1 MPATAVF
8 HIGLLVHDIDAA
20 KRRLRELLRME
31 FKETQTL
38 PVALE
43 WGGQR
48 REVDVTFVYSV
59 GGPPFVELIQ
69 TQDNDGPF
77 GKHHGEGLHHVAAW
91 ETDLEQ
97 RLAAAAALGA
107 PADVRIFGH
116 EGETPIAAY
125 LPPAAAC
132 GMRVELNWYAP
143 EMPGY
148 TPQLPGSS
156 S

>member
-1 MPATAVF
+1 MPATPVF
-8 HIGLLVHDIDAA
+8 HIGLLVHEIEAA
-20 KRRLRELLRME
+20 KRRLQSLLGIA
-31 FKETQTL
+31 FQETQTL
-38 PVALE
+38 SVALE

-77 GKHHGEGLHHVAAW
+77 GKHHGEGLHHIAAW
-91 ETDLEQ
+91 EPDVEK
-97 RLAAAAALGA
+97 RLAAAAELGA

-116 EGETPIAAY
+116 DGDAPIAAY

-132 GMRVELNWYAP
+132 GVRVEFNRYSP

-148 TPQLPGSS
+148 TPELPGSS
-156 S
+156 A